1 VIAKRVPRKV
11 GHSSYQHL
19 ADYILDTKHNGM
31 KVVHAWTTNLSV
43 PNDFQIGIAETM
55 ATQQLNS
62 RSKIDK
68 TYHLVVS
75 LGIGESLTEEQF
87 KHVEERV
94 CSVIGFSEHQRICAI
109 HNDTN
114 IVHMHLAIS
123 KVHPLTLNTIEPYYD
138 KLKLM
143 EVCRE
148 LEQIYGLQAGISPEK
163 QARGIGTSPAEAHQG
178 LESFGSWVK
187 THFREPLLNLMNKPE
202 SSWREIQELAGKYGV
217 EIRERGAGLV
227 IAHVSEKLFV
237 KASSIDRS
245 FSKKVLEERFGPL
258 ERSPQKVHP
267 ELQYIQWPI
276 GGSPKSKAL
285 YTAYLTEMG
294 EIRARRR
301 DFMMNQIGHRSKSV
315 EEIKARY
322 VKRRQEVKLDPII
335 AKSRKVSIYRDL
347 SVEMKKEL
355 DECFKVS
362 REQRAEV
369 GAALTTKPWR
379 DWLVDKAEGGDELAL
394 EVLRQKPKARVVKDD
409 ICFIEGESKGHPIFS
424 GMKRK
429 VHKDGTVEYG
439 SGSDIFLDQGNV
451 ILVRSANESILKT
464 ALLAARSKFGES
476 YKISGSKEILS
487 LFERIRKAPDIVGG
501 KELTRG
507 RDRDGVV
514 P

>member
-1 VIAKRVPRKV
+1 MIAKRVPRKV

-19 ADYILDTKHNGM
+19 ADYILDTKHNGK
-31 KVVHAWTTNLSV
+31 KVAHAWTTNLSV
-43 PNDFQIGIAETM
+43 PNDFQLGIAETT

-109 HNDTN
+109 HNDTD

-163 QARGIGTSPAEAHQG
+163 QARGIGSSPAEAHQG

-187 THFREPLLNLMNKPE
+187 THFREPFLNLMSKPE
-202 SSWREIQELAGKYGV
+202 SSWTEIQELAGKYGL

-245 FSKKVLEERFGPL
+245 FSKKALEQKFGPL
-258 ERSPQKVHP
+258 ERPARTIHP
-267 ELQYIQWPI
+267 ELKYTQGPI
-276 GGSPKSKAL
+276 GGSPKSKVL
-285 YTAYLTEMG
+285 YGSYLSEMD

-301 DFMMNQIGHRSKSV
+301 DSMMNQIGIRSKTV
-315 EEIKARY
+315 EDIKVRY
-322 VKRRQEVKLDPII
+322 AKRRQEVKLDPII
-335 AKSRKVSIYRDL
+335 AKSRKAAINKAL

-355 DECFKVS
+355 DQCFKIS
-362 REQRAEV
+362 REQRATV

-379 DWLVDKAEGGDELAL
+379 DWLVDKANSGDELAL
-394 EVLRQKPKARVVKDD
+394 EVLRLKPKARSTQEE
-409 ICFIEGESKGHPIFS
+409 IGQIEGESKGHPIFS

-439 SGSDIFLDQGNV
+439 SGTDIFLDRGNV
-451 ILVRSANESILKT
+451 ILVEV
-464 ALLAARSKFGES
+464 SKR
-476 YKISGSKEILS
+476 KHCKNGSTCGTL
-487 LFERIRKAPDIVGG
+487 
-501 KELTRG
+501 
-507 RDRDGVV
+507 
-514 P
+514 